1 MSAEYIE
8 VAAAVTT
15 HLAPFTPYLVEG
27 GKKFAGEAGK
37 AAWEKA
43 QALWEK
49 LKERFGNDKKLEG
62 VAKTVATDP
71 QDDDYQQLFAKV
83 LAARL
88 KSDEVFANE
97 LLDLIGGKTVVQKIL
112 AARSSWVEDVIQD
125 VRGGNVEQVVD
136 AGEDSV
142 IKGVRQIKR

>member
-49 LKERFGNDKKLEG
+49 LKERFGDDKKLEG

-83 LAARL
+83 LAVRL
-88 KSDEVFANE
+88 ESDGAFANE
-97 LLDLIGGKTVVQKIL
+97 FL
-112 AARSSWVEDVIQD
+112 
-125 VRGGNVEQVVD
+125 
-136 AGEDSV
+136 
-142 IKGVRQIKR
+142 